1 MASKIF
7 SNKEG
12 LDNFLKSKSL
22 HKISEG
28 SEAKCYL
35 SYVDGLAYKRISKGR
50 TGDFITKDQI
60 DLPSFAFPKDLFIVD
75 VLPLVFVYV
84 ILLPCK

>member
-7 SNKEG
+7 PNQEG

-50 TGDFITKDQI
+50 TGEKG
-60 DLPSFAFPKDLFIVD
+60 AFGPGKGRRRQYIRQEGAR
-75 VLPLVFVYV
+75 
-84 ILLPCK
+84 